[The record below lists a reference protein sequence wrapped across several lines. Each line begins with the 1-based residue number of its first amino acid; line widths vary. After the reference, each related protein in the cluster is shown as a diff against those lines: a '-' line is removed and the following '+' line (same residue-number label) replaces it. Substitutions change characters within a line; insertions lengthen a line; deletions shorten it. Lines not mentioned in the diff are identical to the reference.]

1 MNYLKQIAKD
11 AGIETEEI
19 LTINT
24 ICERLTISRSTFNN
38 FRKKDSIPCIPKCD
52 LKFANKQFWKIET
65 INQFLLELQEKNQ
78 KDLLD
83 KKEKKLIRPK
93 IVTLCGSTKFK
104 KEFEIVSLEEGLKGN
119 LVFSVIGF
127 CHYDNLN
134 LNEEELKIA
143 KSTHLKKIL
152 LSDEIIVIMVN
163 NYIGDSTRNEIKYAN
178 SLNNPDLIITYRNF
192 EK

>member
-1 MNYLKQIAKD
+1 MNYLRQIAKN

-24 ICERLTISRSTFNN
+24 ICERLAISRSTFNN

-52 LKFANKQFWKIET
+52 LEFANKQLWKVET
-65 INQFLLELQEKNQ
+65 INQFVLELAEVTKQ
-78 KDLLD
+78 KKLD
-83 KKEKKLIRPK
+83 KKKIIKPK

-119 LVFSVIGF
+119 LVFSVCGF
-127 CHYDNLN
+127 YHYDNLN

-143 KSTHLKKIL
+143 KYTHLKKIL

-163 NYIGDSTRNEIKYAN
+163 NYIGDSTKNEINYAN
-178 SLNNPDLIITYRNF
+178 SLNTPGIIITYRNF

>member
-1 MNYLKQIAKD
+1 MNYLRQIAKN

-24 ICERLTISRSTFNN
+24 ICERLAISRSTFNK
-38 FRKKDSIPCIPKCD
+38 FRKENSIPCIPKCD
-52 LKFANKQFWKIET
+52 IEFSGKQLWKVET
-65 INQFLLELQEKNQ
+65 INQFIKELTEVTKQ
-78 KDLLD
+78 KKL
-83 KKEKKLIRPK
+83 EKKLIKPK

-104 KEFEIVSLEEGLKGN
+104 KEFEIVALEEGLKGN

-134 LNEEELKIA
+134 LNEEGLKMC

-163 NYIGDSTRNEIKYAN
+163 NYIGDSTRDEINYAN
-178 SLNNPDLIITYRNF
+178 SLNSPGIIITYRNF